1 MYLDLKQIDLEI
13 AEYKEMITHAIQTND
28 HDGLKM
34 WRRALQTAKIAKRR
48 IKKS

>member
-1 MYLDLKQIDLEI
+1 MNEIELEI

-28 HDGLKM
+28 REGLKM

-48 IKKS
+48 LAKP